1 MARFRVRSITAT
13 SKFLKHYY
21 LMSLAQQGWRPC
33 FGDID
38 CYLQLDPTGVM
49 VGQLNDKPV
58 GTTSAIKYGDGHRHF
73 GSYRVEEEYRG
84 FGFGLK
90 LTEASTSIDFGLIK
104 NASLYTSP
112 EMAKKAKNMF
122 KMHCRWTVGIYDVN
136 ITKALHKLP
145 TYTDVCEVKKI
156 NDINMQDL
164 YKYDT
169 NVFGYEREK
178 FLEKWLTT
186 PGTHVRVA
194 LAKDGSILGYV
205 VVKTAF
211 LYHEVY
217 KIGPL
222 YCENIEVGK
231 ALLKGVFE
239 EVRQR
244 GLSSSNS
251 VIVDSPTGRNPDA
264 KELMEL
270 VEGSYLGY
278 NEFLTRS
285 GLQNG
290 RFDSWFAITSPVCG

>member
-1 MARFRVRSITAT
+1 MFRVRSITAT
-13 SKFLKHYY
+13 STFLKHYY
-21 LMSLAQQGWRPC
+21 QMSLAQQGWRPC
-33 FGDID
+33 FGDIES
-38 CYLQLDPTGVM
+38 YLQLDPTGIM

-58 GTTSAIKYGDGHRHF
+58 ATISAIKYEDGHRHI
-73 GSYRVEEEYRG
+73 GWHRIEGEYRG
-84 FGFGLK
+84 FGYGMK
-90 LTEASTSIDFGLIK
+90 LTEASVSKDLGPIK
-104 NASLYTSP
+104 NISSYTNP
-112 EMAKKAKNMF
+112 EVANKVKNMF

-136 ITKALHKLP
+136 ITKALDKLP
-145 TYTDVCEVKKI
+145 AYADVCEVKRI

-169 NVFGYEREK
+169 NVFGHERK
-178 FLEKWLTT
+178 NFLEKWLTT

-211 LYHEVY
+211 VYHEGY

-251 VIVDSPTGRNPDA
+251 VIVDSPTGRNPDP

-278 NEFLTRS
+278 NEFLTKN

-290 RFDSWFAITSPVCG
+290 RFDSWFAITSPACG